1 MLHLKC
7 TVLTYVSGLTINV
20 VLVVTSVRVVASAGV
35 EVAAQVA
42 MVSMGFLKLE
52 ALLQLYHH
60 VSHGRLLCRCHCCA
74 LESNVCDLPHAVDIM
89 VSMHARVNNSFNVA
103 TC

>member
-52 ALLQLYHH
+52 ALL
-60 VSHGRLLCRCHCCA
+60 
-74 LESNVCDLPHAVDIM
+74 
-89 VSMHARVNNSFNVA
+89 
-103 TC
+103 